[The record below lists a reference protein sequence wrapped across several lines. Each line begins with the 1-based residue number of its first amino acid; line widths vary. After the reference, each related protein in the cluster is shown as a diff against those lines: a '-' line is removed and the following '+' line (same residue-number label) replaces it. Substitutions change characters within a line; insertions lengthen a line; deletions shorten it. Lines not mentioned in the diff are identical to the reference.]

1 MELGEQSIKP
11 HSVLIVDDLSFMRSV
26 LREIVEKG
34 GFSVVGEAADGNEAI
49 AEYKKYT
56 PDLVLLDITMPVKDG
71 LAALREI
78 RNYDENARVV
88 MCSSLGQ
95 QKYIIRA
102 IQLGAYDFIVKPFT
116 EERVISALQKAM
128 VRS

>member
-1 MELGEQSIKP
+1 MELGEQSINKKN
-11 HSVLIVDDLSFMRSV
+11 VLIVDDLSFMRSV

-34 GFSVVGEAADGNEAI
+34 GFLVAAEASDGNEAVRQYI
-49 AEYKKYT
+49 DCS
-56 PDLVLLDITMPVKDG
+56 PDLVLLDITMPEKDG

-78 RNYDENARVV
+78 KKYDKDARVV

-95 QKYIIRA
+95 EKYIIRA

-116 EERVISALQKAM
+116 EDRVVSALRKAM
-128 VRS
+128 VR